1 MRRCAW
7 LIAGLLVA
15 TFGCDDVANMRHQE
29 RVNPFAPAVLPG
41 RDSSARQ
48 VPLATVTR
56 DSGVAV
62 PPNTETEAPPK
73 PPTTLELLQQGQ
85 VLFNVHC
92 AVCHGEDGYGRGMIV
107 QRGFPEPPSY
117 HTPRLR
123 ELPDQHIFHVITAG
137 LGKMPSYAA
146 DVPAPQR
153 WAVIA
158 YVRALQLSQNAQLS
172 DVPAELRQQLQASQ
186 SGQAQPAGEEERP

>member
-1 MRRCAW
+1 
-7 LIAGLLVA
+7 
-15 TFGCDDVANMRHQE
+15 
-29 RVNPFAPAVLPG
+29 
-41 RDSSARQ
+41 
-48 VPLATVTR
+48 
-56 DSGVAV
+56 
-62 PPNTETEAPPK
+62 
-73 PPTTLELLQQGQ
+73 
-85 VLFNVHC
+85 
-92 AVCHGEDGYGRGMIV
+92 MIE

-153 WAVIA
+153 WAVIT

-172 DVPAELRQQLQASQ
+172 DVPAEMRQQLQADQ
-186 SGQAQPAGEEERP
+186 SGQTQPAGEEERP